1 MKDIAP
7 VGPRKTVMFFSR
19 GPRLFWDRGGRE
31 ERVLCFTADRV
42 LAGGAR
48 LILYSGNG
56 QALHGHIFAAA
67 QSFAAYAYPD
77 VAYRC
82 DPSGGGEDR
91 FDP

>member
-19 GPRLFWDRGGRE
+19 GPRLFWDRGRE
-31 ERVLCFTADRV
+31 ERVLCVTADRA
-42 LAGGAR
+42 LSGAR

-82 DPSGGGEDR
+82 DPSGGEDR